1 MNLTKTKSLAGK
13 YHYAFYMVMAMVLML
28 IMQSLMADSLT
39 YSPDQWPRRWN
50 RLIQQTSLQ
59 DQLNGHAYTVR
70 PQSPSRSCRC
80 NQPPRH
86 SRVWGVVPSA
96 GKKSRR
102 STRPDYS
109 LATEQVTPP
118 TQAVYPGYGFGAVY
132 PSVYGNPYINPVIAP
147 GLAAPAIPTGVYPFI
162 TPLPGTPYLGGV
174 PYYPSLMP
182 VPGYI
187 W

>member
-1 MNLTKTKSLAGK
+1 MNLNKTKSLAGK
-13 YHYAFYMVMAMVLML
+13 YHYTFYMVMGMVLML
-28 IMQSLMADSLT
+28 VMPSLMADSLT

-59 DQLNGHAYTVR
+59 EQLNGHISTAR
-70 PQSPSRSCRC
+70 PQARSRSCSC

-109 LATEQVTPP
+109 LTTERTTPY
-118 TQAVYPGYGFGAVY
+118 AAANYPGYGYGAAY

-147 GLAAPAIPTGVYPFI
+147 GLAAPAIPAGVYPFV
-162 TPLPGTPYLGGV
+162 TPLLGAPYLGGV
-174 PYYPSLMP
+174 PYYPSVMP
-182 VPGYI
+182 VPGYV